1 MNSIFTPSSS
11 SPLMVTSNYRDVM
24 VQVIQGSFETFWCYL
39 FAELGDQVCN
49 QEENAVSTNV
59 DSDWANVVYR
69 SQYTEDNAEQ
79 KVTAIMQNFN
89 QKNKKMMWY
98 IGPFSSPPSLAK
110 TLEDFGLRKTDEET
124 GMAIDLE
131 NVFHETVIPPQGVQV
146 IQVQTSEQFDAWVAI
161 QSKVMQVP
169 HETLKSAFHSYL
181 DPNLIL
187 FLAYLNGNVVAT
199 AIICITI
206 HSTPSGFLKVAG
218 LHCVDVLPEVRRMG
232 IGRYITISSLTEAKK
247 LECKV
252 GVLFA
257 TKQGYPLYLKLGFK
271 EYMKCDSYT
280 RS

>member
-11 SPLMVTSNYRDVM
+11 SPLMVTTNYRDVM
-24 VQVIQGSFETFWCYL
+24 VQVIQGSFETFWCSL
-39 FAELGDQVCN
+39 FAPLGDQVCN
-49 QEENAVSTNV
+49 QEENAVSTTV

-69 SQYTEDNAEQ
+69 SQYTEDNVEQ
-79 KVTAIMQNFN
+79 KVIAVMQNFN

-98 IGPFSSPPSLAK
+98 IGPFSSPPSLGK
-110 TLEDFGLRKTDEET
+110 TLEDFGLKKTDEET
-124 GMAIDLE
+124 GMAIDLDNE
-131 NVFHETVIPPQGVQV
+131 FNGTISPQGVQV
-146 IQVQTSEQFDAWVAI
+146 IQVQTNEHFEAWLAI

-169 HETLKSAFHSYL
+169 HEILKSAFHSYP
-181 DPNLIL
+181 DPNLLL

-199 AIICITI
+199 AIICVTS
-206 HSTPSGFLKVAG
+206 HSTPSGLLKVAG

-232 IGRYITISSLTEAKK
+232 IGRYITVTALTEAKK

-257 TKQGYPLYLKLGFK
+257 TKQGHPLYTKLGFK